1 MATLRVIRRRIAS
14 VKNIQQVTRAMRMVA
29 ASKLRRAQEK
39 IIATRPYAR
48 MLGYLMGHLTSVAKD
63 RGRQP
68 LAIGPLGRS
77 TPLLLVEREPK
88 RICFVVVTADRGL
101 CGSFNNNII
110 RKATTQFGN
119 YPDAEISVF
128 PVGRKGRD
136 FSRRRGFTIIDEEV
150 NLFQSLEFS
159 RATSLSRR
167 LVDLYTTEQVDRI
180 EVVYN
185 EFKSAL
191 QQLPVVE
198 QLLPIIPAP
207 PEGDAY
213 FIDYLY
219 EPSPEKILDVLLPRH
234 LNFQLWRILLESN
247 AAEHG
252 ARMTAMEN
260 ATNNA
265 SKLIDD
271 LTLDL
276 NKARQTMI
284 TKELMDIV
292 GGAEALK

>member
-1 MATLRVIRRRIAS
+1 MATLRIIRRRIAS

-39 IIATRPYAR
+39 IVATRPYSR
-48 MLGYLMGHLTSVAKD
+48 RIGRLMGHLTSVVTD
-63 RGRQP
+63 QRRSSFT
-68 LAIGPLGRS
+68 IGPLGRS
-77 TPLLLVEREPK
+77 TPLLLVERDP
-88 RICFVVVTADRGL
+88 RRVCLVVVTADRGL
-101 CGSFNNNII
+101 CGSFNNNIL
-110 RKATTQFGN
+110 RKAMTRVDN
-119 YPDAEISVF
+119 YPGAEVSVF

-136 FSRRRGFTIIDEEV
+136 FFRRRRLRVVTEDV
-150 NLFQSLEFS
+150 NLFHALDFGHAISL
-159 RATSLSRR
+159 AQR
-167 LVDLYTTEQVDRI
+167 LVDLYVTEQVDRI

-191 QQLPVVE
+191 QQQPVVE
-198 QLLPIIPAP
+198 QLLPILPEL

-219 EPSPEKILDVLLPRH
+219 EPSPEGILDALLPRH
-234 LNFQLWRILLESN
+234 LNFQVWRILLESN
-247 AAEHG
+247 AAEQG

-265 SKLIDD
+265 SRLIDD

-284 TKELMDIV
+284 TTELMDIV

>member
-1 MATLRVIRRRIAS
+1 
-14 VKNIQQVTRAMRMVA
+14 MVA

-39 IIATRPYAR
+39 IVATRPYAR
-48 MLGYLMGHLTSVAKD
+48 RIGRLMGHLTSVVAD
-63 RGRQP
+63 RRRYP
-68 LAIGPLGRS
+68 
-77 TPLLLVEREPK
+77 LLVERDP
-88 RICFVVVTADRGL
+88 RRVCLVVVTADRGL
-101 CGSFNNNII
+101 CGSFNNNIL
-110 RKATTQFGN
+110 RKAMTRVDN
-119 YPDAEISVF
+119 YPGEEVSVF

-136 FSRRRGFTIIDEEV
+136 FFRRRRFRVVTEEV
-150 NLFQSLEFS
+150 NLFHALDFGHAISL
-159 RATSLSRR
+159 AQR
-167 LVDLYTTEQVDRI
+167 LVDLYVTERVDRI

-191 QQLPVVE
+191 QQQPVVE
-198 QLLPIIPAP
+198 QLLPILPEL

-219 EPSPEKILDVLLPRH
+219 EPSPEGILDALLPRH
-234 LNFQLWRILLESN
+234 LNFQVWRILLESN
-247 AAEHG
+247 AAEQG

-265 SKLIDD
+265 SRLIDD

-284 TKELMDIV
+284 TTELMDIV

>member
-1 MATLRVIRRRIAS
+1 MATLRIIRRRIVS

-39 IIATRPYAR
+39 IVATRPYAR
-48 MLGYLMGHLTSVAKD
+48 RLGRLMGHLTSVVAD
-63 RGRQP
+63 RRRYP
-68 LAIGPLGRS
+68 
-77 TPLLLVEREPK
+77 LLVERDLT
-88 RICFVVVTADRGL
+88 RVCLVVVTADRGL

-110 RKATTQFGN
+110 RRAMTQVDRYHG
-119 YPDAEISVF
+119 AEISIF

-136 FSRRRGFTIIDEEV
+136 FFLRRRFPIVAEEV
-150 NLFQSLEFS
+150 NLFHALDF
-159 RATSLSRR
+159 RHATSVAQR
-167 LVDLYTTEQVDRI
+167 LIDLYVTEQVDRI

-191 QQLPVVE
+191 QQQPVVE
-198 QLLPIIPAP
+198 QLLPILPES

-219 EPSPEKILDVLLPRH
+219 EPSPEGILDALLPRH
-234 LNFQLWRILLESN
+234 LNFQVWRILLESN
-247 AAEHG
+247 AAEQG

-260 ATNNA
+260 ATSNA
-265 SKLIDD
+265 SSLIDD